1 MIQCKH
7 SPVFRPVSLVLV
19 VVLTACG
26 GASTPAARTQRPD
39 PLDQVEAQ
47 ELFRR
52 GQQLAQMGDYV
63 RAEQYLVAAMERG
76 VTEAQVMPE
85 LMEVC
90 VQSSRYSAALSYA
103 EPYLAGHPEDWRL
116 RQLVASI
123 LMGLGRPND
132 AVRELERVVISAP
145 QEPLP
150 YFLLGVIQRDHL
162 SAPEVARERFI
173 RYLELSPEGP
183 HAAEAQEGVRLVDAN
198 TAAETMPQT
207 EPSSDSQG
215 ISETPR

>member
-1 MIQCKH
+1 MIKV
-7 SPVFRPVSLVLV
+7 PARLLLVALVLS
-19 VVLTACG
+19 ACG
-26 GASTPAARTQRPD
+26 GASTQPTRTQMPD

-123 LMGLGRPND
+123 LMGLGRPSD

-145 QEPLP
+145 EEPLP

-162 SAPEVARERFI
+162 HSPVLARERFL

-183 HAAEAQEGVRLVDAN
+183 HAEEAQEGVRLVDAEGALE
-198 TAAETMPQT
+198 TAPQT
-207 EPSSDSQG
+207 ELGSGEPPSGDSPQ
-215 ISETPR
+215 